1 VPILA
6 LMWFVISCLFS
17 NVDTRAFDT
26 CKWSNQLT
34 NLVVCLNQ
42 VRIAAVVVGISNE
55 PTTQISAALSQLRP
69 DFTSASAAAVN
80 WCGQSCQFPL
90 SSASLTEFDKT
101 DWRIHCT
108 FVTRSSAIADGP
120 LDASCQLK
128 SCQLPRNSAETT
140 CTTSPEEIKVM
151 KLEGYSGPMCNKHV
165 HSTMTRSSRFHC
177 PVGVIN
183 KPTCTGELWIS
194 PVYRRLA
201 VAKFSKSTM

>member
-1 VPILA
+1 MPILA

-140 CTTSPEEIKVM
+140 CTT
-151 KLEGYSGPMCNKHV
+151 
-165 HSTMTRSSRFHC
+165 
-177 PVGVIN
+177 
-183 KPTCTGELWIS
+183 PTCDRQTQTRTQAHGMHSVVRVKTNKLCNTGSDAAKVAPS
-194 PVYRRLA
+194 PTVEDLHA
-201 VAKFSKSTM
+201 VVEIVRN